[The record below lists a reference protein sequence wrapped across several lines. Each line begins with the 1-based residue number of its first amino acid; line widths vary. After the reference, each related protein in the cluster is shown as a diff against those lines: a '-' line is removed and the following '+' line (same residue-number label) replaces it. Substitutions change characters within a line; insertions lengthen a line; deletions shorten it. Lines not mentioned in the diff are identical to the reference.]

1 MATYTIGVDF
11 GSLSCRAV
19 LADTKNGRVLASET
33 MAYPHA
39 VMDTVLAATGAP
51 LPANY
56 ALQDP
61 ADYLLTLS
69 SVLPAVIRAAGVAE
83 ADVIGIGIDFTC
95 CSMLPVDAAGNPLCF
110 DERFCGEPQ
119 AYVKMWKHHAAQP
132 YADRINEVAR
142 TRGERWLSLTGG
154 TVSSEFMFPKI
165 YQTLV
170 EAPAVYEAA
179 AAFME
184 AGDFITYQLTGVPT
198 CGYQYAAYKSQY
210 SEEEGYPS
218 EEFFAAVD
226 ERLRHVVR
234 DKLPY
239 PIRKAG
245 TPVGRV
251 TREAA
256 ARFGLAEGTVVA
268 AATPDAHVAAFALD
282 TCRAGDGFAVFGTSA
297 CFYSLSEEMRRVDG
311 ICGMA
316 ADGVVPGLVG
326 YEAGLCCFG
335 DHFAYAA
342 ERLTSAAYVKEAEAR
357 GVPMLKLLIEKA
369 AKKAPGEAGVLAL
382 NWWNGNRSVLIN
394 SDLSGLFVGMT
405 LGTAPEDLM
414 RALIEATAFGTRNI
428 FETFAAAGVPITAL
442 VAAGGVA
449 RKDPFTMQLF
459 ADVLR
464 LPIRIAETTEAP
476 ALGSAVNAA
485 VAAGAYP
492 SFAEAIPAMSA
503 VSDTVYRPNEAASA
517 VYDALYGEY
526 KRLHDYFG
534 RGENNVMLT
543 LRQVRERAVAAGK
556 KE

>member
-19 LADTKNGRVLASET
+19 LADTATGRVLAGET
-33 MAYPHA
+33 MAYPHG
-39 VMDTVLAATGAP
+39 VMDTVLAASGAP
-51 LPANY
+51 LLPEY

-61 ADYLLTLS
+61 ADYLLGLQT
-69 SVLPAVIRAAGVAE
+69 VLPAVIAAAGVSKE
-83 ADVIGIGIDFTC
+83 DVIGIGIDFTC
-95 CSMLPVDAAGNPLCF
+95 CSMLPVDETGTPLCF
-110 DERFCGEPQ
+110 QERFRFEPQ

-132 YADRINEVAR
+132 YADRINAVAR
-142 TRGERWLSLTGG
+142 ERGEAWLQLTGG

-165 YQTLV
+165 YQTLA

-210 SEEEGYPS
+210 SEAEGYPC

-245 TPVGRV
+245 TAVGRV
-251 TREAA
+251 TPAAA
-256 ARFGLAEGTVVA
+256 ARFGLAAGTAVA

-282 TCRAGDGFAVFGTSA
+282 TCRAGDAFAVFGTSA
-297 CFYSLSEEMRRVDG
+297 CFYSLDREMRRVDG
-311 ICGMA
+311 ICGSA
-316 ADGVVPGLVG
+316 VDGVVPGLVG

-342 ERLTSAAYVKEAEAR
+342 ERLTSPAYAREAEER
-357 GVPMLKLLIEKA
+357 GISMLKLLIEKA
-369 AKKAPGEAGVLAL
+369 AKKAPGESGVLAL
-382 NWWNGNRSVLIN
+382 NWFNGNRSVLIN
-394 SDLSGLFVGMT
+394 SDLSGLFVGIT

-428 FETFAAAGVPITAL
+428 FEAFRASGVAVDAL
-442 VAAGGVA
+442 VAAGGIA

-459 ADVLR
+459 ADVLG

-485 VAAGAYP
+485 VAAGAYA
-492 SFAEAIPAMSA
+492 SFGEAIPAMSA
-503 VSDTVYRPNEAASA
+503 VGDTVYQPNPAHRA
-517 VYDALYGEY
+517 VYDRLYAEY

-534 RGENNVMLT
+534 RGENPVMLT
-543 LRQVRERAVAAGK
+543 LREIRQGART
-556 KE
+556 